1 MTIRAFV
8 AELIWLDNLELIT
21 YFKANNCYMSLRI
34 FCLPIERKKNYF
46 IANYITEKCI
56 FKKVFCLKYLKR
68 IDIYIL
74 HNLKTMIEYIEERT
88 VPLEARF
95 LCQILAV

>member
-34 FCLPIERKKNYF
+34 FCLPIERKNKNYF

-56 FKKVFCLKYLKR
+56 F
-68 IDIYIL
+68 
-74 HNLKTMIEYIEERT
+74 
-88 VPLEARF
+88 
-95 LCQILAV
+95 